1 METHGDKKHLL
12 VLGGGPG
19 GYAAAFLAADMGMKV
34 TLVDAGEKPGGVCL
48 HRGCIPSKALLH
60 LAKLIQETR
69 EAKNWGIDFGEP
81 KIDIGQVRKWKNQVV
96 DKMASGLVMLCK
108 QRGVNFMTG
117 HGVFQDSNT
126 VLVSG
131 KDIIRFDHC
140 ILAVGSRPILPEMF
154 KTLDPPVLDST
165 SALEVDDIP
174 KNILVVGGGYI
185 GLEMGTVYAALGSQ
199 VTVVE
204 MMDSLLPGVDAD
216 LVRPLQ
222 LRLKKQ
228 FENVLLNT
236 RVAAVE
242 KTQSSIKAVFEGSIS
257 EKEHTF
263 EKILVAIGRQPNSN
277 DIGLENTR
285 VKTDEKGFV
294 EIDTKQKTS
303 DPTISAI
310 GDVVGG
316 AMLAHKAT
324 AEAHVA
330 VNVIA
335 GKEDTFDHRAIPAV
349 VFTDPE
355 IAWAGLTETE
365 SRKIN
370 REIKI
375 AKFPWG
381 ASGRAQTLGRP
392 DGLTKLI
399 LDPETGQI
407 LGMGLVGSGAGEL
420 IGEGVFAMEIGALAE
435 DLAFSIHPHPTLS
448 ETLMEA
454 AEVYLGK
461 SPHLYQ
467 KPPRRAEDHT

>member
-1 METHGDKKHLL
+1 MPTQINKKHLL

-19 GYAAAFLAADMGMKV
+19 GYAAAFLAADMGLSV
-34 TLVDAGEKPGGVCL
+34 TLVDAGQKPGGVCL

-60 LAKLIQETR
+60 LAKLINETR
-69 EAKNWGIDFGEP
+69 EAKDWGIEFGEP

-108 QRGVNFMTG
+108 QRGVSFVTG
-117 HGVFQDSNT
+117 QGIFQDSNT
-126 VLVSG
+126 IVVSG
-131 KDIIRFDHC
+131 KDKIRFDHC
-140 ILAVGSRPILPEMF
+140 ILAVGSSPILPEMF
-154 KTLDPPVLDST
+154 KKIDPPVLDST
-165 SALEVDDIP
+165 SALEVDGIP
-174 KNILVVGGGYI
+174 KKILIIGGGYI
-185 GLEMGTVYAALGSQ
+185 GLEMGTVYAALGSK

-222 LRLKKQ
+222 LRLKKK
-228 FENVLLNT
+228 FENIFLKTQV
-236 RVAAVE
+236 VSVE
-242 KTQSSIKAVFEGSIS
+242 KGHSGFKAVLEGAVS

-263 EKILVAIGRQPNSN
+263 DQILVSVGRQPNSN
-277 DIGLENTR
+277 GIGLEHTK

-294 EIDTKQKTS
+294 EIDNKQKTADS
-303 DPTISAI
+303 SISAI

-324 AEAHVA
+324 AEARVA
-330 VNVIA
+330 VEVIA
-335 GKEDTFDHRAIPAV
+335 GKEETFDHRAIPAV

-365 SRKIN
+365 ARKIN
-370 REIKI
+370 RDIKI

-392 DGLTKLI
+392 DGFTKLI
-399 LDPETGQI
+399 VDPETGQI

-420 IGEGVFAMEIGALAE
+420 IGEGVFAIEAGALAE

-461 SPHLYQ
+461 SPHVYQ
-467 KPPRRAEDHT
+467 KPSQRTED

>member
-1 METHGDKKHLL
+1 MMTSMSKKHLL

-19 GYAAAFLAADMGMKV
+19 GYAAAFLAADMGMTV
-34 TLVDAGEKPGGVCL
+34 TLVDSGHKPGGVCL

-60 LAKLIQETR
+60 LAKLIHETR
-69 EAKNWGIDFGEP
+69 QAKEWGVVFGEP
-81 KIDIGQVRKWKNQVV
+81 AIDIGQVRQWKNSVV
-96 DKMASGLVMLCK
+96 DKMASGLVTLCK
-108 QRGVNFMTG
+108 QRGVKFVSG
-117 HGVFQDSNT
+117 HGVFQDSHT
-126 VLVSG
+126 IVVSG
-131 KDIIRFDHC
+131 KDTIRFDHC
-140 ILAVGSRPILPEMF
+140 ILAVGSRPILPKMF
-154 KTLDPPVLDST
+154 EALDPPVLDST
-165 SALEVDDIP
+165 SALEVDEIP
-174 KNILVVGGGYI
+174 KKILIVGGGYI
-185 GLEMGTVYAALGSQ
+185 GLEMGTVYAAFGSK

-222 LRLKKQ
+222 LRLKRQ
-228 FENVLLNT
+228 FENIFLKTKVESIEKSNSGFTAVLEG
-236 RVAAVE
+236 AV
-242 KTQSSIKAVFEGSIS
+242 S

-263 EKILVAIGRQPNSN
+263 DQILVSVGRQPNSKG
-277 DIGLENTR
+277 IGLEHTK
-285 VKTDEKGFV
+285 VKTDEHGFV
-294 EIDTKQKTS
+294 EIDHQQHTADS
-303 DPTISAI
+303 AISAI

-330 VNVIA
+330 VEVIA
-335 GKEDTFDHRAIPAV
+335 GKEEAFDHRAIPAV

-355 IAWAGLTETE
+355 IAWAGVTETE
-365 SRKIN
+365 ARKSH

-392 DGLTKLI
+392 DGFTKLI
-399 LDPETGQI
+399 LDPETGKI
-407 LGMGLVGSGAGEL
+407 LGVGLVGSGAGEL
-420 IGEGVFAMEIGALAE
+420 IGEGVLAIEMGALAE

-461 SPHLYQ
+461 SPHVYQ
-467 KPPRRAEDHT
+467 KPSRVAED

>member
-1 METHGDKKHLL
+1 MPTQINKKNLL

-19 GYAAAFLAADMGMKV
+19 GYAAAFLAADMGLSV
-34 TLVDAGEKPGGVCL
+34 TLVDAGQKPGGVCL
-48 HRGCIPSKALLH
+48 HRGCIPSKAILH
-60 LAKLIQETR
+60 LAKLINETR
-69 EAKNWGIDFGEP
+69 EAKDWGIEFGEP

-96 DKMASGLVMLCK
+96 DKMASGLVTLCK
-108 QRGVNFMTG
+108 QRGVNFVTG

-126 VLVSG
+126 IVVSG
-131 KDIIRFDHC
+131 KDKIGFDHC
-140 ILAVGSRPILPEMF
+140 ILAVGSRPILPKMF
-154 KTLDPPVLDST
+154 GHLDPPVLDST

-174 KNILVVGGGYI
+174 KKILVIGGGYI
-185 GLEMGTVYAALGSQ
+185 GLEMGTVYAALGSK

-204 MMDSLLPGVDAD
+204 MMDSLLPGVDVD

-222 LRLKKQ
+222 LRLKKK
-228 FENVLLNT
+228 FENIFLKT
-236 RVAAVE
+236 RVESVE
-242 KTQSSIKAVFEGSIS
+242 KSPLGIKAILEGASS

-263 EKILVAIGRQPNSN
+263 DQILVAVGRQPNSHG
-277 DIGLENTR
+277 IGLENTK
-285 VKTDEKGFV
+285 VKTDENGFV
-294 EIDTKQKTS
+294 EIDNKQVTADS
-303 DPTISAI
+303 SISAI

-324 AEAHVA
+324 AEARVA
-330 VNVIA
+330 VGVIA
-335 GKEDTFDHRAIPAV
+335 GKEEAFDHRAIPAV

-365 SRKIN
+365 ARRIN

-392 DGLTKLI
+392 DGFTKLI
-399 LDPETGQI
+399 VDPETGQI

-420 IGEGVFAMEIGALAE
+420 IGEGVFAIEVGALAE
-435 DLAFSIHPHPTLS
+435 DLAYSIHPHPTLS

-461 SPHLYQ
+461 SPHVYQ
-467 KPPRRAEDHT
+467 KPSRRVED

>member
-1 METHGDKKHLL
+1 MTSNMGNKTVL

-19 GYAAAFLAADMGMKV
+19 GYAAAFLAADRGMNV
-34 TLVDAGEKPGGVCL
+34 TLVDSGHKPGGVCL

-60 LAKLIQETR
+60 LAKLIHETR
-69 EAKNWGIDFGEP
+69 EAKEWGIAFGEP
-81 KIDIGQVRKWKNQVV
+81 QIDIVRMREWKNQVV
-96 DKMASGLVMLCK
+96 DKMASGLVTLCK
-108 QRGVNFMTG
+108 QRGVKFVTG

-126 VLVSG
+126 ILVSD
-131 KDIIRFDHC
+131 KDKVKFDHC

-154 KTLDPPVLDST
+154 KKIEPPVLDST
-165 SALEVDDIP
+165 SALEVEEIP
-174 KNILVVGGGYI
+174 KKTLVVGGGYI
-185 GLEMGTVYAALGSQ
+185 GLEVGTVYAALGSN

-204 MMDSLLPGVDAD
+204 MMDSLLPGVDTD

-222 LRLKKQ
+222 LKLKKQ
-228 FENVLLNT
+228 FEKILLKT
-236 RVAAVE
+236 RVACIEKKNSGFKAFLKGAV
-242 KTQSSIKAVFEGSIS
+242 S
-257 EKEHTF
+257 EKEHMF
-263 EKILVAIGRQPNSN
+263 DQILVAVGRQPNSKG
-277 DIGLENTR
+277 IGLENTQ
-285 VKTDEKGFV
+285 VKTDENGFV
-294 EIDTKQKTS
+294 EIDHKQRTTDS
-303 DPTISAI
+303 SIFAI

-324 AEAHVA
+324 AEARVA
-330 VNVIA
+330 VEVIA
-335 GKEDTFDHRAIPAV
+335 GKEEAFDHRAIPAV

-355 IAWAGLTETE
+355 IAWAGLTETDA
-365 SRKIN
+365 RKIN

-392 DGLTKLI
+392 DGQTKLI

-420 IGEGVFAMEIGALAE
+420 IGEGVLAIEMGALAE

-454 AEVYLGK
+454 ADVYLGK
-461 SPHLYQ
+461 SLHVYQ
-467 KPPRRAEDHT
+467 NLSRRAED

>member
-1 METHGDKKHLL
+1 MTTQINKKNLL

-34 TLVDAGEKPGGVCL
+34 TLVDAGIKPGGVCL

-69 EAKNWGIDFGEP
+69 EAKEWGIDFGEP

-108 QRGVNFMTG
+108 QRGVNFVTG

-126 VLVSG
+126 IVVSG
-131 KDIIRFDHC
+131 KDTISFDHC
-140 ILAVGSRPILPEMF
+140 ILAVGSRPILPKMF
-154 KTLDPPVLDST
+154 GHIEPAVLDST
-165 SALEVDDIP
+165 SALEVEAIP

-185 GLEMGTVYAALGSQ
+185 GLEMGTVYAALGSK

-204 MMDSLLPGVDAD
+204 MMDSLLPGVDLD

-222 LRLKKQ
+222 LRLKKK
-228 FENVLLNT
+228 FENIFLKT
-236 RVAAVE
+236 RVESVE
-242 KTQSSIKAVFEGSIS
+242 KGSSGMKAVLEGAVS

-263 EKILVAIGRQPNSN
+263 DQILVAVGRQPNSN
-277 DIGLENTR
+277 GIGLENTK
-285 VKTDEKGFV
+285 VKMDEHGFV
-294 EIDTKQKTS
+294 EIDNKQHTADS
-303 DPTISAI
+303 SISAI

-330 VNVIA
+330 VGVIA
-335 GKEDTFDHRAIPAV
+335 GKEETFDHRAIPAV

-355 IAWAGLTETE
+355 IAWAGLTESE
-365 SRKIN
+365 ARKN
-370 REIKI
+370 NQEIKI

-399 LDPETGQI
+399 LDPETGRI

-420 IGEGVFAMEIGALAE
+420 IGEGVFAIEVGALAE

-454 AEVYLGK
+454 AEVYLGT
-461 SPHLYQ
+461 SPHVYQ
-467 KPPRRAEDHT
+467 KPSQGAKD

>member
-1 METHGDKKHLL
+1 MTTNMDTTNLL

-19 GYAAAFLAADMGMKV
+19 GYAAAFLAADMGMNV
-34 TLVDAGEKPGGVCL
+34 TLVDSGHKPGGVCL

-69 EAKNWGIDFGEP
+69 EAKEWGVGFREP
-81 KIDIGQVRKWKNQVV
+81 EIDIGQVRTWKNQVV
-96 DKMASGLVMLCK
+96 DKMASGLVTLCK

-117 HGVFQDSNT
+117 HGVFRDSHT
-126 VLVSG
+126 VVVSG
-131 KDIIRFDHC
+131 QDTISFDHC
-140 ILAVGSRPILPEMF
+140 ILAVGSRPILPKMF
-154 KTLDPPVLDST
+154 ASLDPPVLDST
-165 SALEVDDIP
+165 SALEVEEIP
-174 KNILVVGGGYI
+174 KKILVVGGGYI
-185 GLEMGTVYAALGSQ
+185 GLEMGTVYAAFGSN

-204 MMDSLLPGVDAD
+204 MMDSLLPGVDTD

-228 FENVLLNT
+228 FENIFLNT
-236 RVAAVE
+236 RVESIENRNSGFRAVLE
-242 KTQSSIKAVFEGSIS
+242 GAVSV
-257 EKEHTF
+257 KEHTF
-263 EKILVAIGRQPNSN
+263 DQILVSVGRQPNSN
-277 DIGLENTR
+277 GIGLEHTK
-285 VKTDEKGFV
+285 VKTDEHGFV
-294 EIDTKQKTS
+294 EIDNQQNTADS
-303 DPTISAI
+303 AISAI

-324 AEAHVA
+324 AEARVA
-330 VNVIA
+330 VEVIA
-335 GKEDTFDHRAIPAV
+335 GKEQRFDHRAIPAV

-365 SRKIN
+365 ARKSH

-407 LGMGLVGSGAGEL
+407 LGVGLVGSGAGEL
-420 IGEGVFAMEIGALAE
+420 IGEGVFAIELGALAE

-461 SPHLYQ
+461 SPHVYQ
-467 KPPRRAEDHT
+467 KPSKRAEV